1 MRQMQQR
8 QPMPTIGGPTSR
20 RSTMRSLSGGTMKD
34 MIRTVVFMTL
44 VVGLF
49 VWAVQVL
56 DWLIQE
62 ERTYRRQRR
71 NEERFRRY
79 G

>member
-1 MRQMQQR
+1 
-8 QPMPTIGGPTSR
+8 
-20 RSTMRSLSGGTMKD
+20 MKD
-34 MIRTVVFMTL
+34 MIRTVVFMAL

-71 NEERFRRY
+71 NEKRYRRY
-79 G
+79 E